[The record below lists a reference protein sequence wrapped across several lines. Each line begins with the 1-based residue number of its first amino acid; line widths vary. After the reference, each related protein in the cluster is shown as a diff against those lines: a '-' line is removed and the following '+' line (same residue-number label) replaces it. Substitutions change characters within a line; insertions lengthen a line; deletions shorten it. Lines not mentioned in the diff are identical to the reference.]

1 MKNYW
6 LPLLILFVFNSCSRD
21 SKVSNIDQFIPEDAE
36 IVIKTSNIEGLISN
50 LKNNDFLKKT
60 KDLHINSSLEKKLTP
75 LVLLNTSEEVLF
87 SIIYDSNDS
96 LEFTLATR
104 YRDSLF
110 NFFDKTDYVSETLKF
125 DSKSFEKISWKGHTF
140 YSMVRDSFL
149 LASSNLEILK
159 NLPSGKKRNTSVE
172 EAFKTANSQASFST
186 YINHK
191 KMTGQNTFLLDSVP
205 MSNFSNYSMLD
216 VVVSQDEILLNGITK
231 SEDSLDS
238 FINVFKDTKA
248 QENKM
253 SQITPSSADGFLS
266 FTFDNYRPLISNLKR
281 FRKEKNKSSI
291 DTLVSNETLFEYIVE
306 IGVIYEGSNQALV
319 LNSLDEMATSES
331 LLGSQNV
338 ITDFR
343 EIKFLEFDQPAF
355 FKNNLFPLITSE
367 GFDKYCVIDNYFIF
381 SNSLETLQNIV
392 SSYQNN
398 STYASKNSFLES
410 NKQLSNVSSLL
421 MVFDDTKFDDILSG
435 ETSLDLSNYK
445 STAIQFIYDHHF
457 AHTNMVIGRS
467 KVKAEANSISE
478 EFNIKLDA
486 DILTNPQFVTN
497 YTNNQKDIVVQDVNN
512 NLYLIS
518 NKGEVLWKKK
528 LEGSILGKI
537 EQVDIFKNG
546 RLQFAFATPNRVYI
560 IDRNGKEVN
569 PFPLK
574 FNDVITQ
581 PLSVFDYDNKRDYRL
596 LVTQGKNVLMYDL
609 KGKIVKGFDF
619 KSAASSIIT
628 QPEHFRMGSRDYI
641 VIKTK
646 EKIYILD
653 RRGNTRVN
661 PKTSATFSNEKVY
674 VYESNFT
681 TTSENGI
688 LFSIDERGNT
698 STQQLNLNEQHHI
711 DATSK
716 TLVTLTDNK
725 LSIKSNS
732 VELDFGL
739 YSRPKIFYLND
750 KIYVSVTDTQTN
762 KVYLFDSLGKSI
774 PNFPVY
780 GSSSIDMDN
789 SDNDKNLEIIVKSGT
804 NELLMYQIN

>member
-6 LPLLILFVFNSCSRD
+6 LPLLILFVLNSCSRD
-21 SKVSNIDQFIPEDAE
+21 SKLSNIDQFIPEDAE

-60 KDLHINSSLEKKLTP
+60 NSLYFSSSLEKKLRP
-75 LVLLNTSEEVLF
+75 LALLNTSEEVLF
-87 SIIYDSNDS
+87 SITSNSNDS
-96 LEFTLATR
+96 IEFTMATR

-110 NFFDKTDYVSETLKF
+110 NFSDKTDYVSETLKF
-125 DSKSFEKISWKGHTF
+125 DSKSLEKISWEGHTF
-140 YSMVRDSFL
+140 YSMVIDSFL
-149 LASSNLEILK
+149 LASSNMEKLK
-159 NLPSGKKRNTSVE
+159 NFKSAKNKNNTTK

-186 YINHK
+186 YINNK
-191 KMTGQNTFLLDSVP
+191 KITGQSTFLLDSVP
-205 MSNFSNYSMLD
+205 ISNFSNYSMLD
-216 VVVSQDEILLNGITK
+216 VVVAQDEILLNGVTK
-231 SEDSLDS
+231 ADDSTESL
-238 FINVFKDTKA
+238 INVFKDTQP

-253 SQITPSSADGFLS
+253 PQITPSSAEGFLS
-266 FTFDNYRPLISNLKR
+266 FTFDNYRPLISNLKK
-281 FRKEKNKSSI
+281 FRKEKSTSSI
-291 DTLVSNETLFEYIVE
+291 DTLVSNEALFDNIIE
-306 IGVIYEGSNQALV
+306 IGVIYEGSNHALV
-319 LNSLDEMATSES
+319 LNSLDEMATSEA
-331 LLGSQNV
+331 LLGFQNV

-343 EIKFLEFDQPAF
+343 EINFLEFGQPAF
-355 FKNNLFPLITSE
+355 FKNNLFPLITFDD
-367 GFDKYCVIDNYFIF
+367 FDKYCVIDNYFVF

-392 SSYQNN
+392 ASYQNN
-398 STYASKNSFLES
+398 TTYATKNSFLES
-410 NKQLSNVSSLL
+410 KKQLSNVSSLL
-421 MVFDDTKFDDILSG
+421 MVFNDTKFGNILSG

-445 STAIQFIYDHHF
+445 STAVQFIYDHHF

-467 KVKAEANSISE
+467 KIKADANSISE

-486 DILTNPQFVTN
+486 DILTNPQFVIN
-497 YTNNQKDIVVQDVNN
+497 YTNNQKDIAVQDVNN
-512 NLYLIS
+512 NLYMIS

-528 LEGSILGKI
+528 LEGAILGKI

-546 RLQFAFATPNRVYI
+546 RLQLAFATPNRVYI

-574 FNDVITQ
+574 FNDIITQ

-619 KSAASSIIT
+619 KSASSSIVT

-688 LFSIDERGNT
+688 LFSIDEKGNT

-716 TLVTLTDNK
+716 TLVTLTENR

-732 VELDFGL
+732 VELDFGI

-789 SDNDKNLEIIVKSGT
+789 ADKDKNPEIIVKSGS
-804 NELLMYQIN
+804 NELLMYQMN

>member
-1 MKNYW
+1 
-6 LPLLILFVFNSCSRD
+6 
-21 SKVSNIDQFIPEDAE
+21 
-36 IVIKTSNIEGLISN
+36 
-50 LKNNDFLKKT
+50 
-60 KDLHINSSLEKKLTP
+60 
-75 LVLLNTSEEVLF
+75 
-87 SIIYDSNDS
+87 
-96 LEFTLATR
+96 
-104 YRDSLF
+104 
-110 NFFDKTDYVSETLKF
+110 
-125 DSKSFEKISWKGHTF
+125 
-140 YSMVRDSFL
+140 
-149 LASSNLEILK
+149 
-159 NLPSGKKRNTSVE
+159 
-172 EAFKTANSQASFST
+172 
-186 YINHK
+186 
-191 KMTGQNTFLLDSVP
+191 
-205 MSNFSNYSMLD
+205 
-216 VVVSQDEILLNGITK
+216 
-231 SEDSLDS
+231 
-238 FINVFKDTKA
+238 
-248 QENKM
+248 
-253 SQITPSSADGFLS
+253 
-266 FTFDNYRPLISNLKR
+266 
-281 FRKEKNKSSI
+281 
-291 DTLVSNETLFEYIVE
+291 
-306 IGVIYEGSNQALV
+306 
-319 LNSLDEMATSES
+319 
-331 LLGSQNV
+331 
-338 ITDFR
+338 
-343 EIKFLEFDQPAF
+343 
-355 FKNNLFPLITSE
+355 
-367 GFDKYCVIDNYFIF
+367 
-381 SNSLETLQNIV
+381 
-392 SSYQNN
+392 
-398 STYASKNSFLES
+398 
-410 NKQLSNVSSLL
+410 
-421 MVFDDTKFDDILSG
+421 
-435 ETSLDLSNYK
+435 
-445 STAIQFIYDHHF
+445 
-457 AHTNMVIGRS
+457 MVIGRS

-497 YTNNQKDIVVQDVNN
+497 YTNNQKDIAVQDINN

-528 LEGSILGKI
+528 LEGPILGKI

-641 VIKTK
+641 VIKTE

-804 NELLMYQIN
+804 NELLMYQMN